1 MPKET
6 ASADRYDATKIDK
19 LEGLEAVRKRPGMY
33 IGDPDENGLHHCV
46 YEVLDNS
53 IDEHLAGYCNKIKVA
68 IHADG
73 SVSVEDDGRGIPVD
87 THKKFKMPAVE
98 LVLTNL
104 HAGGKFGQGA
114 YKYSGGLHG
123 VGAKCVN
130 ALSIWFKAEIYRD
143 GNVNYIEFEQGKT
156 TKKLE
161 VIGKTKKTGTKI
173 TFLPDPE
180 IFTVTTEYK
189 FEILQHRL
197 RELAFLNP
205 GITIVLTDEREDG
218 KSESFFYKDG
228 IVQFVKQIGENKQ
241 VIHSKPIA
249 FHSTKD
255 EIIVDCVM
263 QYNSSYNDQILC
275 FANSIPN
282 SDGGTHLTG
291 FRTALTRAVN
301 QYAKANKLLKDKDP
315 SLSGDDVREGLIC
328 ILSVKLPN
336 PRFESQTKVK
346 LVNAEVEGVV
356 SSIVYEGLMAYF
368 DGTPS
373 LGKKIVDKCLTAAR
387 AREAARKARDTVRKT
402 AMTGGGL
409 PGKLADCSDRD
420 PVNTE
425 LYIVEG
431 DSAGGSAKQG
441 RDRKFQA
448 ILPIRGKLINV
459 EKARLDKVLEN
470 REIRTMITA
479 IGTGI
484 GAGNSKDEEE
494 GGSKDEGAFNIE
506 KLRYHKIII
515 MTDADVDGSH
525 IRTLLLT
532 FIYRQMPELLKQG
545 YVYIAQ
551 PPLYKVTRK
560 KRVEYIDDDAQMVKM
575 LLDLGA
581 EDVRLRS
588 LENDKEVAK
597 KQLAEILELLQ
608 SLDKFAGAIRRHGG
622 NFTEYLERR
631 DSKKKTLP
639 SHMVRVWEGNDEVV
653 HYFLSEKALAKFGE
667 ENPDLGLFGEGE
679 SDDDGDDDGDDEN
692 QVKSGRKSKKKEG
705 PRRRARHVELHEHTS
720 IEEIL
725 SKLNRKG
732 LSVDHYSAQDE
743 PLFEIIQG
751 EGDSANARR
760 LFSISEILEAVMD
773 VGRKGIQIQRFKGLG
788 EMNPKE
794 LYETTMSPETRKL
807 LRVEESDAVEADD
820 MFSKLMGEEVE
831 PRRHFI
837 QENALNVRNL
847 DV

>member
-1 MPKET
+1 
-6 ASADRYDATKIDK
+6 YDASKIDK

-53 IDEHLAGYCNKIKVA
+53 IDEHLAGYCDKIKVA
-68 IHADG
+68 IHVDG

-143 GNVNYIEFEQGKT
+143 GEVHYIEFAQGKT
-156 TKKLE
+156 TKKLD

-173 TFLPDPE
+173 TFMPDPE
-180 IFTVTTEYK
+180 IFTITTEYK
-189 FEILQHRL
+189 FEILHYRL

-205 GITIVLTDEREDG
+205 GITITLDDEREDG
-218 KSESFFYKDG
+218 KSESFFYKEG
-228 IVQFVKQIGENKQ
+228 IVQFVKQIGENKH
-241 VIHSKPIA
+241 VIHAKPIS

-255 EIIVDCVM
+255 EVIVDCVM

-275 FANSIPN
+275 FANSIAN

-291 FRTALTRAVN
+291 FRTALTRAIN
-301 QYAKANKLLKDKDP
+301 QYAKANKLLKEKDP

-328 ILSVKLPN
+328 ILSVKLLN

-346 LVNAEVEGVV
+346 LVNGEVEGIV
-356 SSIVYEGLMAYF
+356 SSIVYEGLMGYF
-368 DGTPS
+368 DSNPS

-484 GAGNSKDEEE
+484 GSGNSKDEDE
-494 GGSKDEGAFNIE
+494 GNSKDEGAFNIE

-532 FIYRQMPELLKQG
+532 FLYRQMPELLKQG

-560 KRVEYIDDDAQMVKM
+560 KRVEYIDDDVQMTKM
-575 LLDLGA
+575 LLGLGS

-597 KQLAEILELLQ
+597 KQLGEILELLQ
-608 SLDKFAGAIRRHGG
+608 SLDKFARAIHRHGG
-622 NFTEYLERR
+622 DFSEYLEQR
-631 DSKKKTLP
+631 DARKKSLP
-639 SHMVRVWEGNDEVV
+639 SHLVKIWEGNDETV
-653 HYFLSEKALAKFGE
+653 HYFHSEEALAKFGKA
-667 ENPDLGLFGEGE
+667 NPDLGLFGE
-679 SDDDGDDDGDDEN
+679 DDED
-692 QVKSGRKSKKKEG
+692 QALGQAEEEAVAVEAAPAKHGRKPKKKEG
-705 PRRRARHVELHEHTS
+705 PRRRARHVELHEHTAV
-720 IEEIL
+720 EEIL
-725 SKLNRKG
+725 AKLNRKG
-732 LSVDHYSAQDE
+732 LSVEHYSAQDE
-743 PLFEIIQG
+743 PLFEIHQG
-751 EGDSANARR
+751 DNSNGDVRR
-760 LFSISEILEAVMD
+760 LFSISEILEAIMD
-773 VGRKGIQIQRFKGLG
+773 VGRKGLQIQRFKGLG

-794 LYETTMSPETRKL
+794 LFETTMSPETRKL
-807 LRVEESDAVEADD
+807 LRVEETDAVEADE
-820 MFSKLMGEEVE
+820 MFTKLMGEEVE

-847 DV
+847 DI